1 MLYVCCASSPTSN
14 PTNTHN
20 TTHNTT
26 NRRQQKQN
34 QDELLA
40 RINEETRRKLVEGGA
55 ASARTHAGGRKVS
68 DIVTYRSPTDIPPV
82 PSLQVLV
89 CERVSLWGVCVCMFI

>member
-1 MLYVCCASSPTSN
+1 MYTLTY
-14 PTNTHN
+14 THAYICTHRC
-20 TTHNTT
+20 TTHH
-26 NRRQQKQN
+26 RRQQKQN

-55 ASARTHAGGRKVS
+55 ASARTQAGGRKVS

-89 CERVSLWGVCVCMFI
+89 GVDCGGGRGGVCGL